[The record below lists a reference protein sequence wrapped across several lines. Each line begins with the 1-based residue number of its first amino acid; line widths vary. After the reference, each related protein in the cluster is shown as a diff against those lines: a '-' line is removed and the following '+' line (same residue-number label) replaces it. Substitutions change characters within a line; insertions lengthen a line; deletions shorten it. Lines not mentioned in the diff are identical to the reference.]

1 MGLNPAFPF
10 TVFFKLVVHE
20 LPCLFIL
27 PSTIRHLLSRDHCGS
42 DRASLGANLLY
53 PNSEPPRSVT
63 SEPPSVTSRE
73 TAGRQTIL
81 FTPRIHRRITGL
93 LSANSIVLTPFCANP
108 NRQNPFPFVLIS
120 ADRTHFLSCKRQQTE
135 LGLFCANINNRT
147 HYLFPFVLTA
157 TGIICNA

>member
-27 PSTIRHLLSRDHCGS
+27 PSTIRHLLSRDHCGG
-42 DRASLGANLLY
+42 DRASVGANLLY
-53 PNSEPPRSVT
+53 PNTESPRTYLCHLSGDCRAPNYFV
-63 SEPPSVTSRE
+63 
-73 TAGRQTIL
+73 
-81 FTPRIHRRITGL
+81 TPRIHRRSTGL
-93 LSANSIVLTPFCANP
+93 LSANSTVPTPFCANP